1 MSLLENDADVIQLIV
16 KAVSDAVIR
25 KITEYTG
32 FTNKL
37 VEAVMQT
44 ESLDAIQQQ
53 AYESDKMDNER
64 IE

>member
-1 MSLLENDADVIQLIV
+1 MSLLENDAGVIQLIV
-16 KAVSDAVIR
+16 KPGSDAVIR
-25 KITEYTG
+25 KIIEYTG